1 MELNLLYIWVGSIV
15 IVIIILVIYYLYK
28 KLINRLLICIM
39 DFIKKNKI
47 LTLMTVIAV
56 LSFALEK
63 VGIIHP

>member
-1 MELNLLYIWVGSIV
+1 MGSIV
-15 IVIIILVIYYLYK
+15 IVIIILIIYYFIK
-28 KLINRLLICIM
+28 NLIKRLLICIM

-47 LTLMTVIAV
+47 LTLMAAIAF